1 MSKHLSSSQS
11 RQRLHPYHRPRRG
24 LPGRLSCALLAV
36 LLAVTTALAWVP
48 SAANAAVSYKEL
60 SSAEDL
66 DQLYA
71 NASLGVLGGTVVEL
85 GLKDSYP
92 NANLH
97 IFSSE
102 TDVAAAVAGNKI
114 DYGFVTEFFANRFM
128 ETNSGYEFVT
138 PFYMTVD
145 DGYAIAKGNDELR
158 EKIDAVIVRM
168 RDEGTLASIKQKW
181 LQDRNYSMDDVP
193 ACDTGDQVLRVAI
206 AATDEPYA
214 FYMDG
219 QLAGVAPEITRRIA
233 AELGMRVEFME
244 MSFAS
249 EIAAVASGKAD
260 IATQVTPTDERRQQ
274 VDFTEC
280 YTTGDFGALTK
291 ASGAEQTDL
300 IQSLKDNFNTTF
312 LVENRW
318 QLVVSGLQITCLI
331 TAGAFVLGTAL
342 AAVLCWMSRR
352 ANPVARGFVSLY
364 NKLATGVPVLVWLM
378 ILYYVVFATVDI
390 PAVAVA
396 ILCFGLQSAS
406 GIFGVFETGLAAVDG
421 GQIEASLAMGFS
433 RLETF
438 RHVVLPQAAARV
450 WSLYSGQFT
459 ALIKATSIVGYIAIQ
474 DLTKAGDII
483 RSRTFQA
490 FFPLIATA
498 VVYFA
503 AIVLCGWIFSR
514 LGRLLDPKRRRPAAV
529 LKGVNVRV

>member
-1 MSKHLSSSQS
+1 MSKHLSSS
-11 RQRLHPYHRPRRG
+11 RPRLRRRPRLCRG

-36 LLAVTTALAWVP
+36 LLAATTVLAWVP

-60 SSAEDL
+60 ASADDL

-92 NANLH
+92 NADLQ
-97 IFSSE
+97 IYSSE

-168 RDEGTLASIKQKW
+168 REEGTLASIKQKW

-193 ACDTGDQVLRVAI
+193 ICDTGDQVLRVAI

-331 TAGAFVLGTAL
+331 TVGSFALGTVL
-342 AAVLCWMSRR
+342 AAALCWMSRR
-352 ANPVARGFVSLY
+352 GNPVARAFVALY

-390 PAVAVA
+390 PAVVVA

-406 GIFGVFETGLAAVDG
+406 SISGVFETGLAAVDN

-433 RLETF
+433 RLDTF
-438 RHVVLPQAAARV
+438 RNVVLPQAAARV

-459 ALIKATSIVGYIAIQ
+459 ALIKAISIVGYIAIQ

-503 AIVLCGWIFSR
+503 AIVLCGWVFSR

-529 LKGVNVRV
+529 LKGVNVRA

>member
-1 MSKHLSSSQS
+1 MSKHLLPIVPQN
-11 RQRLHPYHRPRRG
+11 PKRPRRS
-24 LPGRLSCALLAV
+24 LRGRLLCAVLAV
-36 LLAVTTALAWVP
+36 LLVVTTVFTCLPSQA
-48 SAANAAVSYKEL
+48 SAAMSYKEL
-60 SSAEDL
+60 SSTDDL
-66 DQLYA
+66 DQLCA

-92 NANLH
+92 NADLQ
-97 IFSSE
+97 IYSSE

-138 PFYMTVD
+138 PYYMTVD

-158 EKIDAVIVRM
+158 EKIDAIIVRM
-168 RDEGTLASIKQKW
+168 REEGTLASIKQKW
-181 LQDRNYSMDDVP
+181 LQDGNYTMDDVP
-193 ACDTGDQVLRVAI
+193 ECDTGDQVLRVAI
-206 AATDEPYA
+206 SATDEPYA

-291 ASGAEQTDL
+291 ADNAEAVDP
-300 IQSLKDNFNTTF
+300 IQAFRDNFNTTF

-318 QLVVSGLQITCLI
+318 QLVVNGLQVTGIITV
-331 TAGAFVLGTAL
+331 GAFALGTAL
-342 AAVLCWMSRR
+342 AAALCWMSRR
-352 ANPVARGFVSLY
+352 RNPVARAFVGLY

-396 ILCFGLQSAS
+396 ILCFGLQSAA
-406 GIFGVFETGLAAVDG
+406 GISGVFETGLAAVDN
-421 GQIEASLAMGFS
+421 GQVEASLAMGFS
-433 RLETF
+433 PFDTF
-438 RHVVLPQAAARV
+438 RNVVLPQAAARV

-474 DLTKAGDII
+474 DLTKASDII

-490 FFPLIATA
+490 FFPLISTA
-498 VVYFA
+498 VVYFL
-503 AIVLCGWIFSR
+503 AIVLCGWVFSR

-529 LKGVNVRV
+529 LKGVNVRA

>member
-1 MSKHLSSSQS
+1 MSKKLSSSRS
-11 RQRLHPYHRPRRG
+11 RQRLNLRRRPRRS

-36 LLAVTTALAWVP
+36 LLAVTTVLAWVP

-60 SSAEDL
+60 SSTEDL
-66 DQLYA
+66 NRLYA

-85 GLKDSYP
+85 DLKDSYP
-92 NANLH
+92 KADLQ
-97 IFSSE
+97 IFAAE
-102 TDVAAAVAGNKI
+102 PDIAAAVAGNKI
-114 DYGFVTEFFANRFM
+114 DYGFVTEFFARRFM
-128 ETNSGYEFVT
+128 ETNSGYEYVT

-145 DGYAIAKGNDELR
+145 DAYGIAKGNDELR
-158 EKIDAVIVRM
+158 EKIDAVIARM
-168 RDEGTLASIKQKW
+168 RDEGTLASVKKKW
-181 LQDRNYSMDDVP
+181 LQDRNYTMDDVP

-206 AATDEPYA
+206 SATDEPYA
-214 FYMDG
+214 FYVDG
-219 QLAGVAPEITRRIA
+219 QLYGIGPEITRRIA
-233 AELGMRVEFME
+233 GELGMRVEFME

-260 IATQVTPTDERRQQ
+260 IATQLTPTDERRQQ
-274 VDFTEC
+274 IDFTEC
-280 YTTGDFGALTK
+280 YTTSDFGALTK
-291 ASGAEQTDL
+291 ANDGEEGDF
-300 IQSLKDNFNTTF
+300 IESLKDNFNTTF

-318 QLVVSGLQITCLI
+318 QLVVNGLQVTCLI
-331 TAGAFVLGTAL
+331 TVGSFALGSVL
-342 AAVLCWMSRR
+342 AAALCWMSRR
-352 ANPVARGFVSLY
+352 RNRVARVFVAVY
-364 NKLATGVPVLVWLM
+364 NKLATGIPVLVWLM
-378 ILYYVVFATVDI
+378 ILYYVVFASVDI
-390 PAVAVA
+390 PAVVVA

-406 GIFGVFETGLAAVDG
+406 SISGVFETGLAAVDN

-433 RLETF
+433 RLDTF

-498 VVYFA
+498 IVYFV
-503 AIVLCGWIFSR
+503 AIVLCGWVFSR
-514 LGRLLDPKRRRPAAV
+514 LGRLLDPKRRRSASV
-529 LKGVNVRV
+529 LKGVHVRA